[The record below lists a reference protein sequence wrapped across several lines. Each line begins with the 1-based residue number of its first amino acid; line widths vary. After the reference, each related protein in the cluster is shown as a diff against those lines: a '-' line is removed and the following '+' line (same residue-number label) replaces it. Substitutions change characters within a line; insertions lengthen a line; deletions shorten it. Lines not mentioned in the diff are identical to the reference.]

1 MKKHIENKLMLE
13 AMELDSKR
21 WPTLAD
27 LNQKVNENVI
37 LPQTILNYAEYYNKL
52 QSLGFYAEQGDHE
65 AMQKLLDKE
74 DVMEKK
80 NLLLQPLF
88 RDLKSA
94 IRHMSLTEEYRLLKE
109 YVDARNAILSNY
121 PADSSRGREGLDL
134 LQTEYA
140 KLLANYKR

>member
-52 QSLGFYAEQGDHE
+52 QSLAFYAEQGDHE